1 MARRIRWQILIAAL
15 SSALVLGLMG
25 YLAVTN
31 AAVSRPL
38 AGGAYVE
45 GLPAIPQQLNP
56 LLSDP
61 ARDPAAADVRALL
74 FDGLMRIGSMACPSW
89 RWLSRWCRMMPA
101 RCIPSPC
108 APMFPGTTARR

>member
-15 SSALVLGLMG
+15 SSVLVLGLMG

-45 GLPAIPQQLNP
+45 GLPAVPQQLNP

-74 FDGLMRIGSMACPSW
+74 FDGLTRIGSDGLPELALAQSVVQDD
-89 RWLSRWCRMMPA
+89 A
-101 RCIPSPC
+101 
-108 APMFPGTTARR
+108 GTVYTFTLRT